1 MAATSRPEPVTMN
14 TPNEHTVTLA
24 TPIMRGDNTISQV
37 TITDDIKQ
45 AGSLRGLRLVNVLNM
60 DVDSI
65 TTLLTRV
72 TSPKLKL
79 AEINAM
85 DTRDF
90 MRLAEAITPFLVHA
104 EPGEPNAEA
113 TEEA

>member
-1 MAATSRPEPVTMN
+1 MN
-14 TPNEHTVTLA
+14 TPNNNTVTLA
-24 TPIMRGDNTISQV
+24 TPIMRGDSTISQV

-90 MRLAEAITPFLVHA
+90 MRLAEAITPFLVHV
-104 EPGEPNAEA
+104 EPGEPNAEV